1 MENLTEY
8 NEKDKILAEVESDP
22 RDRSHSIKEHHN
34 VNMKSCNLQAA
45 STCSPK
51 CVWSSDWVDR
61 INMSREGWWADFR
74 FMMNRCL
81 TFRTIIK
88 ITIL

>member
-51 CVWSSDWVDR
+51 CV
-61 INMSREGWWADFR
+61 
-74 FMMNRCL
+74 
-81 TFRTIIK
+81 
-88 ITIL
+88 